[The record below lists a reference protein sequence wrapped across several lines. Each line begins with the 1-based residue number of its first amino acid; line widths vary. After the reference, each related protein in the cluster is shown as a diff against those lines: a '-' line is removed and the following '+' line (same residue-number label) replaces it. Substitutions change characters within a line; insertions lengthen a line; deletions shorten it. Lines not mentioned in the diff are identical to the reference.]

1 MIAIKL
7 KVNLIAQL
15 LTGLL
20 RTKYFVVIA
29 EVFLMTILALS
40 SFSILVR
47 LTDVKTIGFW
57 VLLNSL
63 LSFSK
68 VADFWS
74 AGLVTFVA
82 EDVERGEKERASRLV
97 STSMLTAAFGFLV
110 IVLGVGVALM
120 VFAAHI
126 PGVEDAALVRS
137 VVPLMCVTF
146 WFSTVAATYHVGF
159 LGFNRPLLK
168 LLQNVGGSLMFLVL
182 SLALVPHYG
191 LWGILLAQ
199 AVQGFLMLGFGI
211 LVFHG
216 VMTKT
221 SPLSWSRADFKQ
233 LTRYGSKAS
242 VVGFLQLACD
252 PLIRVLASY
261 FGGLAAVTLI
271 ELATRM
277 IVAVR
282 GLIMS
287 VGQLLVP
294 TFARASLQDQSETA
308 KLYGSARQIFIVV
321 TVPVL
326 AGLLCLA
333 PLLEL
338 VMLVKPTPEFI
349 PMMWMLSV
357 GWGVNII
364 TAPAFFLLTGRRR
377 LRPLFWNRLLM
388 LLSVLIFGALGG
400 QFFGILGV
408 TFGVTIG
415 LVSASLLVFHA
426 AREFETFDG
435 KWSKFGLRPQW
446 LTPLPL
452 ALLSNVIFLYMA
464 HAGFSMWLLV
474 LVTALGL
481 LATASVVLANFP
493 HNLLNHSSVVNPD
506 LQKS

>member
-1 MIAIKL
+1 M
-7 KVNLIAQL
+7 NLIAQL

-29 EVFLMTILALS
+29 EVFLMTLLTLS

-68 VADFWS
+68 MADFWS

-82 EDVERGEKERASRLV
+82 EDVARGDDLKASRMV
-97 STSMLTAAFGFLV
+97 STSMLTAAIGFLA
-110 IVLGVGVALM
+110 IVVLVGFCLSA
-120 VFAAHI
+120 FADHI
-126 PGVEDAALVRS
+126 PGVDDAGLVRS

-146 WFSTVAATYHVGF
+146 WLTTVAATYQVGF

-168 LLQNVGGSLMFLVL
+168 LVQNVGGSLVFLVL
-182 SLALVPHYG
+182 SIALVPQLG
-191 LWGILLAQ
+191 LRGILIAQ
-199 AVQGFLMLGFGI
+199 ALQGFLMLCFGV

-216 VMTKT
+216 LMTKS
-221 SPLSWSRADFKQ
+221 SPLSWSNVDFKR
-233 LTRYGSKAS
+233 LTHYGSKAT

-252 PLIRVLASY
+252 PIIRLLASH

-287 VGQLLVP
+287 VGLLLVP
-294 TFARASLQDQSETA
+294 AFARASLQDHAATA
-308 KLYGSARQIFIVV
+308 KLYGTARQVFIMV
-321 TVPVL
+321 TVPII

-333 PLLEL
+333 PFLERL
-338 VMLVKPTPEFI
+338 MLVKPTPEFI
-349 PMMWMLSV
+349 PMMWMLSL
-357 GWGVNII
+357 GWGVNIV
-364 TAPAFFLLTGRRR
+364 TAPAFFLLTGRRK

-388 LLSVLIFGALGG
+388 LLSVLIFGAVGG
-400 QFFGILGV
+400 QIFGILGV
-408 TFGVTIG
+408 TFGVTVG
-415 LVSASLLVFHA
+415 LVLASLIVFQA
-426 AREFETFDG
+426 AREFEPAG
-435 KWSKFGLRPQW
+435 GMSGYFGIRVRW
-446 LTPLPL
+446 LYPL
-452 ALLSNVIFLYMA
+452 ALALLTNVGFLYLDQR
-464 HAGFSMWLLV
+464 GFSVWV
-474 LVTALGL
+474 LALASAMGL
-481 LATASVVLANFP
+481 LATAIVALACVP
-493 HNLLNHSSVVNPD
+493 QNLLTRGSVVNPD

>member
-1 MIAIKL
+1 MNLWITKFAVVAKL
-7 KVNLIAQL
+7 V
-15 LTGLL
+15 TSLL

-29 EVFLMTILALS
+29 EVFLMTILTLS

-82 EDVERGEKERASRLV
+82 EDVERGENEKASRLV
-97 STSMLTAAFGFLV
+97 STSMLTAAIGFLV
-110 IVLGVGVALM
+110 IVLAVGIALG
-120 VFAAHI
+120 FLAEHI
-126 PGVEDAALVRS
+126 PGVDDAALVRS

-146 WFSTVAATYHVGF
+146 WLTTVAATYQVGF

-168 LLQNVGGSLMFLVL
+168 LMQNVGGSLVFLIVAL
-182 SLALVPHYG
+182 LLVPKFG
-191 LWGILLAQ
+191 LWGILMAQ

-211 LVFHG
+211 VVFHG

-294 TFARASLQDQSETA
+294 AFARASLQDRSETA
-308 KLYGSARQIFIVV
+308 KLYGTARQVFIVV
-321 TVPVL
+321 TVPIL
-326 AGLLCLA
+326 ACLLSLA

-349 PMMWMLSV
+349 PMMWMLSL

-415 LVSASLLVFHA
+415 LVSASLFVFQA
-426 AREFETFDG
+426 AREFEG
-435 KWSKFGLRPQW
+435 LGGMWLNFGFRLQW
-446 LTPLPL
+446 LYPLLL
-452 ALLSNVIFLYMA
+452 ALLTNAIFII
-464 HAGFSMWLLV
+464 LLHGGSSIWV
-474 LVTALGL
+474 LALTSALGL
-481 LATASVVLANFP
+481 LATASVALVYFP
-493 HNLLNHSSVVNPD
+493 PNLLNGLVNPNF
-506 LQKS
+506 QKS